1 MTIFTGITGLF
12 MRIRYA
18 KPGDFKDI
26 ATMVYDMYAEAGKN
40 PRFGDYVRLNRPNTN
55 MVKDWFTNI
64 YNESRNGHSVYLVA
78 EEKGHIIGHCF
89 VRKKDV
95 PDSERSHVG
104 ILSILVNRSHRNS
117 GVGTRLI
124 KEALKLSRKKFD
136 VVQLSVLSINKRAI
150 RLYERFD
157 FKKWGTEPMYAKRK
171 GKYIDSVHMYL
182 KL

>member
-1 MTIFTGITGLF
+1 

-26 ATMVYDMYAEAGKN
+26 ATMVYDMYVEVGKN
-40 PRFGDYVRLNRPNTN
+40 SSFGDYVRLNRPNTHL
-55 MVKDWFTNI
+55 VKDWFANI
-64 YNESRNGHSVYLVA
+64 YKESKNGHSVYLVA
-78 EEKGHIIGHCF
+78 EEKGHVIGHCF
-89 VRKKDV
+89 VRKRDI

-104 ILSILVNRSHRNS
+104 VLSILVNRTWRNS

-124 KEALKLSRKKFD
+124 KKTLKLSRKKFD
-136 VVQLSVLSINKRAI
+136 VVQLSVLAINKRAI
-150 RLYERFD
+150 RLYERFG
-157 FKKWGTEPMYAKRK
+157 FKRWGIEPMYAKRK